1 MMDCIPLHRHPTS
14 IAAMVRQIVALMEP
28 FARDG
33 DIRLKAVIDDGLPA
47 QASIDEDKI
56 AWALGMLIGN
66 ALRHVPR
73 GSYVHAGGE
82 IVVRASVPPGTAD
95 VVVEVADNGPGIPED
110 RLALLL
116 QPAPYQRRL
125 GYALILARDIADAH
139 GGRMEITSSRD
150 PFSHGTTVRIVLP
163 ATQAGSVPSPTP

>member
-1 MMDCIPLHRHPTS
+1 
-14 IAAMVRQIVALMEP
+14 MVRQIVALMEP

-33 DIRLKAVIDDGLPA
+33 DVRLKAVIDDGLPA

-73 GSYVHAGGE
+73 GSYVHPGGA
-82 IVVRASVPPGTAD
+82 ITVRASVLPGTDD
-95 VVVEVADNGPGIPED
+95 VIIEVGDDGPGIPAD
-110 RLALLL
+110 KLALLL

-125 GYALILARDIADAH
+125 GYALILAQEIVEAH
-139 GGRMEITSSRD
+139 GGRLEITSSQE
-150 PFSHGTTVRIVLP
+150 PFHHGTTVRLV
-163 ATQAGSVPSPTP
+163 VPSIQTDAAPAPTR